1 MQQGL
6 AFDSN
11 LLGRPL
17 TRRLMLLWMEL
28 SGLTAV
34 VLPTVERE
42 LTFKREAPSQR
53 ERLLDEL
60 YERAWTETWN
70 AANNP
75 YELLV
80 LSEDQKELASEVLA
94 SFTLRCFPKA
104 QSKEHIARIPDAHI
118 LAEAVAANVDMV
130 VTNNMTSI
138 DHTEVNALVRFTAQ
152 TNENVVSNAD
162 DALLSSHI
170 GPEASRHLLTMFL
183 ASAWPE
189 RGEQSMTM
197 QECRVHLARCTDS
210 MAKGAAMPNC
220 AAKLM
225 NSFDV
230 DEELD
235 VVLRDAH
242 ALAQDSR
249 ALQCDN
255 EYASTVRTGR
265 AAINATLGQPTNK
278 PKSTGQRR

>member
-28 SGLTAV
+28 SDLTAV
-34 VLPTVERE
+34 VLPTVRKE
-42 LTFKREAPSQR
+42 LTFKREAPTPR
-53 ERLLDEL
+53 ERRLDQL
-60 YERAWTETWN
+60 YERAWIETWN
-70 AANNP
+70 AANSP
-75 YELLV
+75 YELLT
-80 LSEDQKELASEVLA
+80 LSESQKELASQVLA

-118 LAEAVAANVDMV
+118 LAEAVGANVDMV
-130 VTNNMTSI
+130 VTNNMASI
-138 DHTEVNALVRFTAQ
+138 DHTEVNALVRVTAH

-162 DALLSSHI
+162 DALLSSHV
-170 GPEASRHLLTMFL
+170 GPEGSRHLLTMFL

-189 RGEQSMTM
+189 RGERSMTM
-197 QECRVHLARCTDS
+197 QECRAHLAKCADG
-210 MAKGAAMPNC
+210 MARGAAMPNC
-220 AAKLM
+220 ATKLL

-242 ALAQDSR
+242 ALARDSQ

-255 EYASTVRTGR
+255 DYAATVRAGR
-265 AAINATLGQPTNK
+265 AAINATLGQTATRPPDT
-278 PKSTGQRR
+278 TE

>member
-1 MQQGL
+1 MTMQQGL

-11 LLGRPL
+11 LLGRPM

-28 SGLTAV
+28 SDLTTV
-34 VLPTVERE
+34 VLPTVKKE
-42 LTFKREAPSQR
+42 LTYKRETPTRR

-60 YERAWTETWN
+60 YERAWIETWGTSN
-70 AANNP
+70 SP
-75 YELLV
+75 YELLA
-80 LSEDQKELASEVLA
+80 LSETQQELASEVLA

-104 QSKEHIARIPDAHI
+104 QSKEHIARTLDAHI

-130 VTNNMTSI
+130 VTNNMASI
-138 DHTEVNALVRFTAQ
+138 DHTEVNALVRATAH

-162 DALLSSHI
+162 DALLSSHV

-189 RGEQSMTM
+189 RGERSMTM
-197 QECRVHLARCTDS
+197 DACRAHLAKCANGLTR
-210 MAKGAAMPNC
+210 GAAMPNC
-220 AAKLM
+220 ATKLM

-265 AAINATLGQPTNK
+265 ASIDATLGAT
-278 PKSTGQRR
+278 R